1 MGRVVWFEI
10 HADDPARAIGFYE
23 TLLGWEFTEFG
34 NAPMP
39 YWTIK
44 TGDPDAR
51 GIDGGLLPRQG
62 GNGDKVIA
70 FVCTAAVD
78 DLDATVTQAT
88 SLGAQ
93 IALPRM
99 PIPGIGYL
107 AYIKD
112 TEGNVLG
119 LMQPDQ
125 KAA

>member
-10 HADDPARAIGFYE
+10 HADDPTRAIGFYE
-23 TLLGWEFTEFG
+23 KLLGWEFTKYSE
-34 NAPMP
+34 APIP
-39 YWTIK
+39 YWMIK

-62 GNGDKVIA
+62 GSGDKVIA
-70 FVCTAAVD
+70 FVCTAGVG
-78 DLDATVTQAT
+78 DLDATVGKAT
-88 SLGAQ
+88 ELGGQ
-93 IALPRM
+93 IVLPRM

-119 LMQPDQ
+119 LMQPDE